1 MTKAQR
7 PDRRLVKLR
16 LVAWG
21 AAAVF
26 ISWSGLLLLLPRAA
40 PAFGQAPQQE
50 NPGGVIRITV
60 NLVQIDAVVTDSK
73 GRQVTDLKPDDF
85 EILEDRRPQ
94 KITNFSYVS
103 MAPLARGVKPAPA
116 VLAVTPGVLP
126 APLRPQA
133 ARRMVLVVDDLGL
146 SFESTYYVRQALKKF
161 VERQMQSGDLA
172 AILRTSRG
180 VGVLQQFTDNK
191 HLLDTAIER
200 VRWDPMGRAGISAFP
215 PMKRDLSSFMNSA
228 PNTSQSAPSSSQGGP
243 NPSQGGATTSQSK
256 STPTLSNPGAET
268 GFMAPVH
275 FTPPEEFWQANFTVG
290 TLGALIY
297 IINGMRDVP
306 GRKSVI
312 LFSDG
317 FNLPLDASSDRRVL
331 DTLGTLV
338 ELANR
343 SSVVIYAID
352 ARGLQVLG
360 LGAED
365 VTTGRRGAQVG
376 AALASRRQRLFNTQA
391 GMAYLAGKTGGF
403 LVHDTNDLNQGVQ
416 RVLEDESGYYLI
428 GYKPSAK
435 DFQGGKAGAKIHK
448 LKVRVKV
455 AGLHVRSR
463 SQFYGV
469 EDEAARPVYHTR
481 DEQVAAALASPFDT
495 AGVRVSLASQFLNRE
510 PWGPELRVVLHVD
523 ARDLSLQNQPDGSKN
538 IVFDAAVMTY
548 GENGAVADAK
558 YFTFT
563 NAPSEANLET
573 VLKSGLDYLI
583 EVPVEKP
590 GAYQL
595 RAAVRDPPTG
605 RVGSVSQFIDVPDL
619 RKGRLTVSGLVLNA
633 TGRGEEG
640 PAVRRFQPGE
650 RVSYGFEVYN
660 AQLDPTTNQAQLDG
674 LIRIFRD
681 RDQVAVLRAEPSRPE
696 ERPDPTIPTMSGRLQ
711 LSCTMPPGEYLLQA
725 TITDTLAKGKYSAAG
740 QWTDFEVASAPA
752 NCATGEHSGP

>member
-1 MTKAQR
+1 MSKAQR
-7 PDRRLVKLR
+7 PVCIA
-16 LVAWG
+16 VAW
-21 AAAVF
+21 AAAV
-26 ISWSGLLLLLPRAA
+26 IVAWSGLLLLLPRAA

-50 NPGGVIRITV
+50 SPSGVIRITV

-73 GRQVTDLKPDDF
+73 GRQVTNLKPDDF

-94 KITNFSYVS
+94 RITNFSYVS
-103 MAPLARGVKPAPA
+103 VAPPARGLKPAPA
-116 VLAVTPGVLP
+116 APAVTQGVLP
-126 APLRPQA
+126 APFHPEA
-133 ARRMVLVVDDLGL
+133 ARRLVLVVDDLGL
-146 SFESTYYVRQALKKF
+146 SFESTYYVRRALKKF
-161 VERQMQSGDLA
+161 VERQMQPGDLA
-172 AILRTSRG
+172 AILCTSRG

-200 VRWDPMGRAGISAFP
+200 VRWDPMGRAGISAFA
-215 PMKRDLSSFMNSA
+215 PMKRNLSSFMKSP
-228 PNTSQSAPSSSQGGP
+228 PNTGQGAP
-243 NPSQGGATTSQSK
+243 NPSQSGATASQGRPES
-256 STPTLSNPGAET
+256 PLSNPGQET
-268 GFMAPVH
+268 SFMAPVH
-275 FTPPEEFWQANFTVG
+275 FTPAEEFWRVNFTVG

-297 IINGMRDVP
+297 IINGMRDLP

-317 FNLPLDASSDRRVL
+317 FDIPWDTSSDRRVL
-331 DTLGTLV
+331 DTLSTLV

-352 ARGLQVLG
+352 ARGLQVAG
-360 LGAED
+360 LGVED
-365 VTTGRRGAQVG
+365 DTTGRSAGQVR
-376 AALASRRQRLFNTQA
+376 AALGSRRQKLFSTQA

-403 LVHDTNDLNQGVQ
+403 LVHDTNDLNWGVQ
-416 RVLEDESGYYLI
+416 RVLDEESGYYLI
-428 GYKPSAK
+428 GYKPSPK

-455 AGLHVRSR
+455 VGLHVRSR

-469 EDEAARPVYHTR
+469 EDEEARPVYHTR
-481 DEQVAAALASPFDT
+481 DEQIAAALASPFDT
-495 AGVRVSLASQFLNRE
+495 AGVRASLASQFLDRE
-510 PWGPELRVVLHVD
+510 TWGPEVRVMLHLD
-523 ARDLSLQNQPDGSKN
+523 ARDLSLQNQPDGSKK
-538 IVFDAAVMTY
+538 IVFDAAVMMY
-548 GENGAVADAK
+548 GENGGVADAK

-563 NAPSEANLET
+563 NTPSEANLET
-573 VLKSGLDYLI
+573 VLKRGLDFLI

-590 GAYQL
+590 SAYQL

-633 TGRGEEG
+633 TGSGEEG
-640 PAVRRFQPGE
+640 PSVRQFQPGE

-660 AQLDPTTNQAQLDG
+660 AQHDPATNQAQLDG

-681 RDQVAVLRAEPSRPE
+681 GNQVAALRAEPARPE
-696 ERPDPTIPTMSGRLQ
+696 ERPDPKIATMSGWLQ
-711 LSCTMPPGEYLLQA
+711 FGCAAPPGEYLLEA
-725 TITDTLAKGKYSAAG
+725 TITDRLAKGKYSVAS

-752 NCATGEHSGP
+752 NCVTGERSGP